1 MVKPPRLL
9 FHSNRWSSTQWL
21 TPESSLNTRRRT
33 NRNFLDTEFSCWE
46 GGRDGSKT
54 TSGDK
59 ETEQRYKRLNSWRTK
74 RQDATPCR
82 SVWPSTMIP
91 SVDTVHRQWTC
102 WYTAFWD
109 GVTVKME
116 QVGNNKFVAAQD
128 IVPSWTVDAFYFMS
142 LDAPASF
149 RRNPTMYEIEEI
161 PVCKKSGASSEETC
175 WIDQIKNCFRSL
187 CPSDRGAEENLFLVA
202 GGGRINHVDLNKIHE
217 VFSWFHATAT
227 SSARK

>member
-109 GVTVKME
+109 GVTVKLE

-142 LDAPASF
+142 RFDETQQCTKSRRF
-149 RRNPTMYEIEEI
+149 RFARNPVP
-161 PVCKKSGASSEETC
+161 PVRKRVELIRLKIAFGHCV
-175 WIDQIKNCFRSL
+175 
-187 CPSDRGAEENLFLVA
+187 LVT
-202 GGGRINHVDLNKIHE
+202 GVLKRTY
-217 VFSWFHATAT
+217 F
-227 SSARK
+227 

>member
-1 MVKPPRLL
+1 MIEK
-9 FHSNRWSSTQWL
+9 SGKTSTSFVPFEPLIFSQWLL
-21 TPESSLNTRRRT
+21 TPETSLNTRRRT

-109 GVTVKME
+109 EVTVKIE

-161 PVCKKSGASSEETC
+161 PICRNPVPPVRKRVELIRLKIAFGHCV
-175 WIDQIKNCFRSL
+175 
-187 CPSDRGAEENLFLVA
+187 LVT
-202 GGGRINHVDLNKIHE
+202 GVLKRTY
-217 VFSWFHATAT
+217 F
-227 SSARK
+227 